1 MCDDRGTGAAPGR
14 FFAGWL
20 AGARKESEFMS
31 IRNASKGLAVAG
43 LAAMGLAMTA
53 PGQPAQAQPYGYDYS
68 NDSGGQITVYAPHRR
83 IERNSITGAE
93 IDVARESRVVHYGD
107 LDLSSAY
114 GVRRLHDRIERAAV
128 DACQDMDNT
137 PGLYVMDSD
146 VDCIGGAVDRAM
158 AEAPIPENAAYQGY
172 GYRYRY

>member
-1 MCDDRGTGAAPGR
+1 MRHTGGSSATRSRAPRSTSRG
-14 FFAGWL
+14 
-20 AGARKESEFMS
+20 K
-31 IRNASKGLAVAG
+31 
-43 LAAMGLAMTA
+43 
-53 PGQPAQAQPYGYDYS
+53 
-68 NDSGGQITVYAPHRR
+68 
-83 IERNSITGAE
+83 
-93 IDVARESRVVHYGD
+93 SRVVHYGD